1 MATKPKR
8 GEVWWI
14 NFEPSIGSEIKKI
27 RPAVVV
33 SNDMSNK
40 YLDRFQVVPVTS
52 NIDRLYPGESHI
64 EINKKPGKTAT
75 NQIATV
81 SIKRFGK
88 KICSLTSKKQAE
100 LDEALKI
107 QLCL

>member
-1 MATKPKR
+1 MTAKPKR

-14 NFEPSIGSEIKKI
+14 DFDPSMGSEIKKT

-33 SNDMSNK
+33 SNDVANK
-40 YLDRFQVVPVTS
+40 YLDRFQVVPITS
-52 NIDRLYPGESHI
+52 NTDRLYPGESQV
-64 EINKKPGKTAT
+64 EINKKSGKAAT

-88 KICSLTSKKQAE
+88 KACLLTSVELAE
-100 LDEALKI
+100 LNKAIKV
-107 QLCL
+107 QLGL

>member
-14 NFEPSIGSEIKKI
+14 NFEPSIGSEIKKT

-33 SNDMSNK
+33 SNNVANK
-40 YLDRFQVVPVTS
+40 YLDRFQVVPITS
-52 NIDRLYPGESHI
+52 NTDRLYPGESHV
-64 EINKKPGKTAT
+64 EISKKLGKTTT

-88 KICSLTSKKQAE
+88 KICLLTNSEQAE
-100 LDEALKI
+100 LNEALKT
-107 QLCL
+107 QLDL